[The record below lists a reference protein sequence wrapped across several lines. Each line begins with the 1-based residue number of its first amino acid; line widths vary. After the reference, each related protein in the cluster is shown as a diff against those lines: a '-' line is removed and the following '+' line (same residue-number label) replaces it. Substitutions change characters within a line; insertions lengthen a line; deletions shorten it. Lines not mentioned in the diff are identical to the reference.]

1 MISTFFLLFYRE
13 ERQKRKEEEKRK
25 RDEKR
30 DEERK
35 LAELKRR
42 NREMEL
48 EAAAAALAAAAAQA
62 AASAALF
69 NHSGEVFDSMQV
81 EFDADDCDLNL
92 ADVEDLGH
100 DDDLGLEDL
109 EDDLEEDEEDITDDE
124 DEDDMEGYEYP
135 IGPMPQE
142 VTNDLKSLDEMVSV
156 LFVMLTGRKFRSSCD
171 IERMN

>member
-1 MISTFFLLFYRE
+1 MLFYRE

-48 EAAAAALAAAAAQA
+48 EAAAAASAAAQA

-156 LFVMLTGRKFRSSCD
+156 LFVILLIGRKFRSSCD
-171 IERMN
+171 IERMNYLVLG

>member
-1 MISTFFLLFYRE
+1 MLFYRE

-48 EAAAAALAAAAAQA
+48 EAKAAADKAAAAAAAQA

-156 LFVMLTGRKFRSSCD
+156 LFVILTGRKFRSSCD
-171 IERMN
+171 IDRMN